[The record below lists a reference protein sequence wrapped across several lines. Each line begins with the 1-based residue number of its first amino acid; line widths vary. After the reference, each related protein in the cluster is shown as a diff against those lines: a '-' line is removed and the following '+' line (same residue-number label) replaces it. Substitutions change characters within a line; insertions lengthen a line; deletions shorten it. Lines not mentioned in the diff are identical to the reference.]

1 MKAAMRGLLFLRKRK
16 GEKTKTTNPSC
27 TAKAPFN
34 APAFGIFAK
43 SDGLTPVY
51 KKKDEAPRKA
61 GQSSPLL
68 SLFSLPLS
76 HFLEFLNTYSYPP
89 RMCGSAQFDA
99 SHLFFFFYLLS
110 LCLS

>member
-61 GQSSPLL
+61 GQSSL
-68 SLFSLPLS
+68 SFSS
-76 HFLEFLNTYSYPP
+76 
-89 RMCGSAQFDA
+89 
-99 SHLFFFFYLLS
+99 S
-110 LCLS
+110 LCPLNHLREFFQNIFISPVHVRKRAV